1 MFFKV
6 NTSSCNALILR
17 PEIHISISTQER
29 ITYVLNVYLCL
40 FDEYNGLESE
50 LLCEKIFV
58 LEKRGEEGLIVWR
71 KEFAIYIFLLFCNM
85 SNDQI
90 FYHYYNVWQSH
101 LFALFI
107 DFSTHSLF
115 YCLQWW
121 HGLVV
126 NIQEITKVLSLSDY
140 RRIVDKL

>member
-1 MFFKV
+1 MF
-6 NTSSCNALILR
+6 TC
-17 PEIHISISTQER
+17 
-29 ITYVLNVYLCL
+29 VYLMNTMDLNLNFCV
-40 FDEYNGLESE
+40 
-50 LLCEKIFV
+50 KRIFV

-85 SNDQI
+85 SKDQI

-115 YCLQWW
+115 YCLQ
-121 HGLVV
+121 
-126 NIQEITKVLSLSDY
+126 
-140 RRIVDKL
+140 